1 MVKIYYDSD
10 VNLDILKNKKIGI
23 IGYGSQGHAHALNLQ
38 DSGIDVRVGLREDS
52 KTWPKAQEAGLRVVE
67 TSKAASES
75 DIIMMLCPD
84 QVAPEVYE
92 KSIKP
97 HLTKGKALV
106 FAHGFNIHYKT
117 IVPPKDVDVFM
128 VAPKGPGRLV
138 RSLYTQGSGTVCLF
152 AIHQDF
158 TLNAKNIALAYAK
171 ALGFTRIGAI
181 ETTFKEETETD
192 LFGEQVVLCGGLIE
206 LIKKGFETLVEA
218 GYQPEVAYFECL
230 HEVKL
235 IADLIHIGGISA
247 TNYSISD
254 TAEWG
259 EYCSGKRVVTDQT
272 KKEMKK
278 ILSEIQ
284 DGSFAKKW
292 TLEYKNGCPNFN
304 KYRAEIANHPIEK
317 IGDPIRK
324 MIKLKERI
332 KGNGTKQSI
341 TEKES
346 KEKYENNELACPPL
360 MH

>member
-1 MVKIYYDSD
+1 MAKMYYDSD
-10 VNLDILKNKKIGI
+10 ADLNILKNKKIGI
-23 IGYGSQGHAHALNLQ
+23 IGCGSQGHAHVLNLQ

-67 TSKAASES
+67 TSQAASES

-97 HLTKGKALV
+97 YLTKGKALV
-106 FAHGFNIHYKT
+106 FAHGFNIHYKM
-117 IVPPKDVDVFM
+117 IVPPKNIDVFM
-128 VAPKGPGRLV
+128 VAPSGPGHLV
-138 RSLYTQGSGTVCLF
+138 RSLYLEGSGTACLL

-158 TLNAKNIALAYAK
+158 TLNAKNIALACAK

-181 ETTFKEETETD
+181 ETTFEEETETD

-230 HEVKL
+230 HQVKL
-235 IADLIHIGGISA
+235 IADLIHVGGISA
-247 TNYSISD
+247 TNYCISD

-259 EYCSGKRVVTDQT
+259 EYCSGKRIVTDQT

-278 ILSEIQ
+278 ILSEVQ

-292 TLEYKNGCPNFN
+292 VSEYKNGCPNFN
-304 KYRAEIANHPIEK
+304 KYRDETANHPIEK

-324 MIKLKERI
+324 MIRLRDRKRGSVKHFMVEAKKNRVDTL
-332 KGNGTKQSI
+332 
-341 TEKES
+341 
-346 KEKYENNELACPPL
+346 
-360 MH
+360 H